1 MIGARVPEAHLPQKI
16 DGPRRSH
23 SAPLWSMRSMGK
35 RFIDFQRVKLV
46 QKRMA
51 GVGAEF
57 TRSNPAIL
65 PTLALPFLDL
75 LGSFI
80 FACS

>member
-1 MIGARVPEAHLPQKI
+1 
-16 DGPRRSH
+16 
-23 SAPLWSMRSMGK
+23 MGK
-35 RFIDFQRVKLV
+35 RFINFERVKFV

-65 PTLALPFLDL
+65 STPALPFLDL

>member
-1 MIGARVPEAHLPQKI
+1 
-16 DGPRRSH
+16 
-23 SAPLWSMRSMGK
+23 MGK